1 MDFFNCSRTFFQLNY
16 TASPWV
22 LRVRLKR
29 IVGDGCLY
37 SLFVTH
43 YSLLGIQTLVG
54 DRQKHWLSSRVLH
67 AACTK
72 TRNAKTKPS
81 KRNGRNHRNE
91 TAETNVTTKT
101 TESKE
106 QCMTYTNRSPDVLSL
121 VSVVLL
127 FCFSRFV
134 ILLRSFRF
142 DGFVLAF
149 RVLVHT
155 LHATLL

>member
-1 MDFFNCSRTFFQLNY
+1 MIF
-16 TASPWV
+16 V
-22 LRVRLKR
+22 LTMLFAFVYDHKNENHW
-29 IVGDGCLY
+29 
-37 SLFVTH
+37 SLLIIR
-43 YSLLGIQTLVG
+43 YSLLGLQTRVG

-67 AACTK
+67 TACTK

-106 QCMTYTNRSPDVLSL
+106 QCMTYISRS
-121 VSVVLL
+121 
-127 FCFSRFV
+127 
-134 ILLRSFRF
+134 LRSFRF